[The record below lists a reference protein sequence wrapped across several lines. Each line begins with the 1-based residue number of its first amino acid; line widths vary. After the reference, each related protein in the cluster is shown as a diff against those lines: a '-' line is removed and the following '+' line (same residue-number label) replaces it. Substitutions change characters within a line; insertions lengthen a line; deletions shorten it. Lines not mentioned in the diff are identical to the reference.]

1 MTGAPTNIRVF
12 NLPDVGEGLVEAR
25 VVEILVEEGQ
35 VVSRFAPIL
44 EVETDK
50 SIVELTAPWAGTV
63 HKIHAVIDEYIDVGK
78 PVLEIE
84 LSASAE
90 EDG

>member
-1 MTGAPTNIRVF
+1 MTDETNIRVF
-12 NLPDVGEGLVEAR
+12 DLPDVGEGLVEAR

-35 VVSRFAPIL
+35 VVKRFQPIM

-50 SIVELTAPWAGTV
+50 STVELTAPWAGTIR
-63 HKIHAVIDEYIDVGK
+63 KIHAVLGEYLEVGK

-84 LSASAE
+84 LLAAAEAS
-90 EDG
+90 